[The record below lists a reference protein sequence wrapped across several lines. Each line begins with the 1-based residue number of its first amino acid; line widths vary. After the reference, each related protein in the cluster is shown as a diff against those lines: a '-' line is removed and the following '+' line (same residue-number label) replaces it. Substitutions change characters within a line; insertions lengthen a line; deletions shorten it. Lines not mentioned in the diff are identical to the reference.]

1 MNLKQIK
8 QKLYENRLRI
18 SYGINYLD
26 IILKGVFSNELVIIG
41 ARSGSGK
48 STIASNIAKKNSR
61 EGKKVVL
68 FSLEN
73 DEGSTFLEEVYKHYK
88 ALSAIKLSLRE
99 FLKDYSLLDNE
110 LLQNSIDRA
119 KETFQNI
126 HLVERKPEGFN
137 IRDMADSMVKLSREY
152 HPDVFII
159 DHIDYFDMHNPNA
172 NENQNISEIMKEIR
186 AIQGVYGIPVI
197 LISHLKKGVR
207 DSIVPTLEDFFGTSN
222 KVKEATTVILFAP
235 DDETNSHEPSD
246 IKNTW
251 VCIRKDRFGGYK
263 NTVANIGFD
272 TRINE
277 YRKWYDLYSI
287 NYWGDK
293 VEKIEQKEEVSY
305 EM

>member
-1 MNLKQIK
+1 MNLKELK
-8 QKLYENRLRI
+8 QKLYENRLRAN
-18 SYGINYLD
+18 YGVNYLD
-26 IILKGVFSNELVIIG
+26 VNLQGIFSHELVLIG
-41 ARSGSGK
+41 ARSGAGK

-68 FSLEN
+68 YSLEN

-88 ALSAIKLSLRE
+88 ALSGIKLSLRE
-99 FLKDYSLLDNE
+99 FLKGYDLLDNE
-110 LLQNSIDRA
+110 ILQNSITRT
-119 KETFQNI
+119 KETFENI
-126 HLVERKPEGFN
+126 HLIERKPEGFN
-137 IRDMADSMVKLSREY
+137 IKHMAESMVKLSREY
-152 HPDVFII
+152 QPDLYVI

-172 NENQNISEIMKEIR
+172 NDNQNISEIMKEIR
-186 AIQGVYGIPVI
+186 SIQGVYGIPVI

-235 DDETNSHEPSD
+235 DDEKNSKDPSD

-251 VCIRKDRFGGYK
+251 ICIRKDRFGGYK
-263 NTVANIGFD
+263 NTVANVGFD

-277 YRKWYDLYSI
+277 YRKWYDLYSV

-293 VEKIEQKEEVSY
+293 VERIGGNEEAVY
-305 EM
+305 DM